1 MVSVLTAGLMSMASC
16 PLPADEALEVP
27 TLLDDE
33 EDELT
38 VVLLFGNFFLG
49 FSVLAAWALSRL
61 STESCNSLASLLHSS
76 RFAFMLSRRALAEGL
91 ITALGVDLF

>member
-1 MVSVLTAGLMSMASC
+1 MVSVLTAGLMSLASC
-16 PLPADEALEVP
+16 TLPADEALEVP

-38 VVLLFGNFFLG
+38 VALLFGNFFLG

-61 STESCNSLASLLHSS
+61 STDSCNSLASLLHSS
-76 RFAFMLSRRALAEGL
+76 LFAFMLSRRALVEGL
-91 ITALGVDLF
+91 TIALGVDFF